1 MNNEQEKEVIASQ
14 KVTWAQAFR
23 DIIVTAMS
31 TGQFPVFAMFF
42 VIVFILN
49 KMPDKDV
56 SILAKTILLHL
67 KHGEGLAYGF
77 LMFLSYYGFRYT
89 KYIRTSFKKENQK
102 LKDENIKLLKALA
115 DLSGQQEN
123 KP

>member
-1 MNNEQEKEVIASQ
+1 MSENQDKDSSYQ

-49 KMPDKDV
+49 KIPDKDV
-56 SILAKTILLHL
+56 FTLAKTVLLHL
-67 KHGEGLAYGF
+67 KQGEGLAYGF

-89 KYIRTSFKKENQK
+89 KAIRASFQKENQK
-102 LKDENIKLLKALA
+102 LKDENMKLLKALTN
-115 DLSGQQEN
+115 LSGQQEN